1 MSEIAKMTYDE
12 YRNFLKSVE
21 KLATDT
27 FESIQTVSEDTWK
40 NITSTT
46 NNTYSYLKNLGIETQ
61 YDNNGNVI
69 GYSRSSDSYTGVKG
83 SEAGDYSNSN
93 NLPSTT
99 SNTRKINL
107 PYEMKYEHDGN
118 GNVNILGRVL
128 PLAVTGGSFFIR
140 PSGLE
145 ELTGRVISSKLFGTS
160 VANSL
165 GYDIAEGLYQ
175 HNPDI
180 FGGINPHKI
189 DYTDY
194 YPMSIPLPGGF
205 NVDLGKYFNLMMGT
219 NPDTGESTMY
229 LRDDDYAAIALKLW
243 NLGLFTAEHK
253 WEYPVKE
260 LKAGDLLTLP
270 PNKTY
275 TLLEVAN
282 LISSIIGVKVNYIP
296 KLNGNLPAS
305 TTIKFAALT
314 GQFITYDDPHMA
326 WRSTLWGM
334 QGQTGDGRYSTYRI
348 GARYHSLGNP
358 PNYYYVVD
366 GYDNPNGGSR
376 DAWGVYIL
384 VSYSEDY
391 GYYLMAGGG
400 DISSGHE
407 FYYGYE
413 KIRRDDGFNII
424 FNTLDAAYSAHYTNG
439 VTKQPDSKLP
449 DFSNINISGS
459 TPIADTKQYIQNN
472 LPDVY
477 NNRLSIPVVQ
487 PDGTTKEIIYY
498 PVPIPQL
505 PDTNA
510 ETIGNLG
517 PVSGDSK
524 QTNTIVSPGLP
535 EVPSIPVI
543 VNPDLPDIDVGKG
556 IVPPII
562 LPHGGADAL
571 FTVYNPTLKE
581 VQQFGAW
588 MWSGNPI
595 EQIKK
600 LFYNPIDAII
610 SLHKVYI
617 TPIADKD
624 DTIHVGYLDSK
635 VHSMLVTKQ
644 TNLFDFGTIALPE
657 YFGNVFD
664 YDPFTE
670 VSIYLPFIGIV
681 PLNVKD
687 IMRSSMQVI
696 YQCDMYTGNLMAQIH
711 VYRDGNA
718 GGILYTY
725 PGNCAEKLPVTAN
738 DISGKVAGAITMGV
752 GMAQMHANNPY
763 GIATLAR
770 GILSPKYS
778 TQRSGDFSGNAG
790 MLGNRAAYLIITRPQ
805 TMLADNFPAY
815 QGKPTNYTTTVGA
828 CKGFIKCKV
837 DHIEN
842 VSATDTELNEIDVLL
857 QQGILV

>member
-40 NITSTT
+40 NITSTPH
-46 NNTYSYLKNLGIETQ
+46 NTYSYLKNLGIETQ

-83 SEAGDYSNSN
+83 SDAGDYSNSN
-93 NLPSTT
+93 NIPSST

-128 PLAVTGGSFFIR
+128 PLAVTGGAFFIR

-175 HNPDI
+175 YNPDI

-194 YPMSIPLPGGF
+194 YPMSVPLPGGF
-205 NVDLGKYFNLMMGT
+205 DVNLGKYFNLMMGT

-229 LRDDDYAAIALKLW
+229 IRDDDYAAIALKLYQNGFFKTATVSTYTKQTDYNKAKMPLSIPYISIAPGETIQFHYGKYKKIELYNPTQYTFRLVGMYNNTDPS
-243 NLGLFTAEHK
+243 NLGVSRIFVANEN
-253 WEYPVKE
+253 PVN
-260 LKAGDLLTLP
+260 GHSGHDLL
-270 PNKTY
+270 
-275 TLLEVAN
+275 V
-282 LISSIIGVKVNYIP
+282 
-296 KLNGNLPAS
+296 
-305 TTIKFAALT
+305 LT
-314 GQFITYDDPHMA
+314 SQ
-326 WRSTLWGM
+326 
-334 QGQTGDGRYSTYRI
+334 
-348 GARYHSLGNP
+348 
-358 PNYYYVVD
+358 
-366 GYDNPNGGSR
+366 
-376 DAWGVYIL
+376 
-384 VSYSEDY
+384 
-391 GYYLMAGGG
+391 
-400 DISSGHE
+400 
-407 FYYGYE
+407 
-413 KIRRDDGFNII
+413 RDDG
-424 FNTLDAAYSAHYTNG
+424 YTYREAVAWTNLFSDTVNG
-439 VTKQPDSKLP
+439 VSITPSCGFSPDFKASQLGIPDVGITAVNKNVQAELFNDAVYALLYGSTSRQPLLNGVSTQTDATLP

-459 TPIADTKQYIQNN
+459 TPIADTKQYIQNH

-477 NNRLSIPVVQ
+477 NNRLSVPVAQ

-505 PDTNA
+505 PDTN
-510 ETIGNLG
+510 TDTTGNLG
-517 PVSGDSK
+517 PVSGDSR
-524 QTNTIVSPGLP
+524 QTNAIVSPGLP

-543 VNPDLPDIDVGKG
+543 VDPDLPNIDVGKG

-696 YQCDMYTGNLMAQIH
+696 YQCDMYTGNIMAQIH

-752 GMAQMHANNPY
+752 GMAQMHVNNPY

-842 VSATDTELNEIDVLL
+842 VPATDSELNEIDNLL

>member
-21 KLATDT
+21 KSVTDT

-40 NITSTT
+40 DITSTAH
-46 NNTYSYLKNLGIETQ
+46 NTYSYLKNLGIETQ
-61 YDNNGNVI
+61 YDTNGNVI

-83 SEAGDYSNSN
+83 SGAGDYSNSN
-93 NLPSTT
+93 NLPSTI

-107 PYEMKYEHDGN
+107 PYEMKYEHDGK

-128 PLAVTGGSFFIR
+128 PLAVTGGDFFIR

-175 HNPDI
+175 YNPDI

-194 YPMSIPLPGGF
+194 YPMSIPLPDGF
-205 NVDLGKYFNLMMGT
+205 DVGLGKYFNLMMGT

-229 LRDDDYAAIALKLW
+229 IRDDDYAAIALKLYQTD
-243 NLGLFTAEHK
+243 LFAT
-253 WEYPVKE
+253 VN
-260 LKAGDLLTLP
+260 KASMTEE
-270 PNKTY
+270 
-275 TLLEVAN
+275 EV
-282 LISSIIGVKVNYIP
+282 S
-296 KLNGNLPAS
+296 
-305 TTIKFAALT
+305 KFSYLT
-314 GQFITYDDPHMA
+314 GPTSIPYMTIPAHTTMLLPSA
-326 WRSTLWGM
+326 
-334 QGQTGDGRYSTYRI
+334 
-348 GARYHSLGNP
+348 
-358 PNYYYVVD
+358 
-366 GYDNPNGGSR
+366 
-376 DAWGVYIL
+376 
-384 VSYSEDY
+384 
-391 GYYLMAGGG
+391 
-400 DISSGHE
+400 
-407 FYYGYE
+407 YGYE
-413 KIRRDDGFNII
+413 TTIDNNLDVDLNITCVRYIDNNAYDVLFFTNDNRYLRRAVSSHWHRLSDDYSNSEYVPRENDTYSVLGENVNVNWGIGFSVSRNDEII
-424 FNTLDAAYSAHYTNG
+424 NVPKTTVTLKFKSYRYTGDVIYLLLHGNKGLAPARPG
-439 VTKQPDSKLP
+439 VTYQENAIRP

-459 TPIADTKQYIQNN
+459 TPIQDTKNYINE
-472 LPDVY
+472 LYPDIY
-477 NNRLSIPVVQ
+477 KNRITIPVNQ

-505 PDTNA
+505 PDTNT

-524 QTNTIVSPGLP
+524 QTNTIVSPDLP

-588 MWSGNPI
+588 LWSGNPI

-624 DTIHVGYLDSK
+624 DTIHVGYLDSN

-664 YDPFTE
+664 YEPFTE
-670 VSIYLPFIGIV
+670 VSIYLPFVGIV

-696 YQCDMYTGNLMAQIH
+696 YQCDMYTGNIMAQIH

-842 VSATDTELNEIDVLL
+842 VPATDTELNEIDVLL

>member
-12 YRNFLKSVE
+12 YRNFLKSV
-21 KLATDT
+21 KKSATDT
-27 FESIQTVSEDTWK
+27 FESIQTVTEDTWK
-40 NITSTT
+40 DITSTA

-61 YDNNGNVI
+61 YDNKGNVV

-93 NLPSTT
+93 NLPATT

-107 PYEMKYEHDGN
+107 PYEMKYEHDGK

-128 PLAVTGGSFFIR
+128 PLAITGGDFFIR

-145 ELTGRVISSKLFGTS
+145 DLTGRVISSKLFGTS

-175 HNPDI
+175 FNPDI

-194 YPMSIPLPGGF
+194 YPMSVPLSDGF
-205 NVDLGKYFNLMMGT
+205 GVDLGKYFNLVMGT

-229 LRDDDYAAIALKLW
+229 IRDDDYAAIALKLW
-243 NLGLFTAEHK
+243 ESGLLTAEHK
-253 WEYPVKE
+253 WEYPRKE
-260 LKAGDLLTLP
+260 LKRGDLLTLP

-275 TLLEVAN
+275 TMQEIAD
-282 LISSIIGVKVNYIP
+282 LITSIVGVKVNYIP
-296 KLNGNLPAS
+296 RLNHYKPA
-305 TTIKFAALT
+305 TDTIEFAALT
-314 GQFITYDDPHMA
+314 GYFYIYDEPAGHY
-326 WRSTLWGM
+326 SQLFGM
-334 QGQTGDGRYSTYRI
+334 QAGNGFYSTYRI
-348 GARYHSLGNP
+348 GERNGKLGAP
-358 PNYYYVVD
+358 PSWYYVVNGYNNPDGDADDAYGESIQVFYSPSD
-366 GYDNPNGGSR
+366 GYFIQTGDTPHGS
-376 DAWGVYIL
+376 
-384 VSYSEDY
+384 SFFY
-391 GYYLMAGGG
+391 GYRKKRY
-400 DISSGHE
+400 S
-407 FYYGYE
+407 
-413 KIRRDDGFNII
+413 DGLGII
-424 FNTLDAAYSAHYTNG
+424 FNTLDAEYGAHYATG
-439 VTKQPDSKLP
+439 VTKQPDSVLP

-459 TPIADTKQYIQNN
+459 TPIADTKQYIQNH

-477 NNRLSIPVVQ
+477 NNRVSIPITQ

-505 PDTNA
+505 PDTNTD
-510 ETIGNLG
+510 TIGNLG

-524 QTNTIVSPGLP
+524 QTNVIVTPDLP

-635 VHSMLVTKQ
+635 IHSMLVTKQ

-842 VSATDTELNEIDVLL
+842 VPATDSELSEIDTLL

>member
-12 YRNFLKSVE
+12 YCKFLKSIAKSYVDTYE
-21 KLATDT
+21 KIT
-27 FESIQTVSEDTWK
+27 TVSEDIW
-40 NITSTT
+40 NDINSSEE
-46 NNTYSYLKNLGIETQ
+46 NTYDFLKNLGVETQ
-61 YDNNGNVI
+61 YNTKGEVI
-69 GYSRSSDSYTGVKG
+69 GYTRSNDGYTGVKG
-83 SEAGDYSNSN
+83 SGAGDYSNSN
-93 NLPSTT
+93 NIPSTT

-128 PLAVTGGSFFIR
+128 PLAVTGGAFFIR

-175 HNPDI
+175 YKPDI

-205 NVDLGKYFNLMMGT
+205 DVNLGKYFNLMMGT
-219 NPDTGESTMY
+219 NPDTGKSTMY
-229 LRDDDYAAIALKLW
+229 IRDDDYAAIALKLYQ
-243 NLGLFTAEHK
+243 NGFFKTAT
-253 WEYPVKE
+253 VS
-260 LKAGDLLTLP
+260 
-270 PNKTY
+270 TY
-275 TLLEVAN
+275 TKQTDFNEAKMPLSIPYITIAPKETIQFHYGTYKKIELYNPTQYTFRLVGMYDNTDISNPGLSSLFVVNENPVNGHSGYECLE
-282 LISSIIGVKVNYIP
+282 L
-296 KLNGNLPAS
+296 
-305 TTIKFAALT
+305 TT
-314 GQFITYDDPHMA
+314 QRD
-326 WRSTLWGM
+326 
-334 QGQTGDGRYSTYRI
+334 
-348 GARYHSLGNP
+348 
-358 PNYYYVVD
+358 D
-366 GYDNPNGGSR
+366 GYVNKKKVAWSR
-376 DAWGVYIL
+376 WFTETVNGVYITTT
-384 VSYSEDY
+384 S
-391 GYYLMAGGG
+391 
-400 DISSGHE
+400 
-407 FYYGYE
+407 
-413 KIRRDDGFNII
+413 GFNPDFSASDLGIPNVGI
-424 FNTLDAAYSAHYTNG
+424 TAVNKNVGFELFNDAVYALLYGSTSTQPLLNG
-439 VTKQPDSKLP
+439 VSTQTDATLP
-449 DFSNINISGS
+449 NFSNINISGS
-459 TPIADTKQYIQNN
+459 TPIADTKQYIQNH

-477 NNRLSIPVVQ
+477 NNRLSIPVAQ

-505 PDTNA
+505 PDTNT
-510 ETIGNLG
+510 ETTGNLG
-517 PVSGDSK
+517 PVSGDSR
-524 QTNTIVSPGLP
+524 QTNAIVSPGLP

-711 VYRDGNA
+711 VYRDGNT

-805 TMLADNFPAY
+805 TMLADKFPAY

-842 VSATDTELNEIDVLL
+842 VPATDSELNEIDNLL